1 MPDETG
7 PPTVDESGA
16 VTDRSDVATDGSGPS
31 TAEES
36 EPPTVE
42 KSESPTVDE
51 AVGRIR
57 GRATAIRDRE
67 LETALS
73 KLEASGELSP
83 EDREAVADLA
93 DRLVEE
99 LVAVPESSLRETVAD
114 GSGENGEGGGDG
126 GDLPVETALELFS

>member
-1 MPDETG
+1 MTDQRATVDGTG

-31 TAEES
+31 AA
-36 EPPTVE
+36 E

-114 GSGENGEGGGDG
+114 GSGENGVDGGDG